1 MSNHFTLS
9 LIISIHDEIKKKN
22 LPLDPRV
29 LDIVNNMYLNAIES
43 ETFAQYRSGDELLWD
58 IVKDLTLV
66 NISGGVMLR
75 LSDRTDLD
83 FIKKENFDKYL
94 SQDQINLLK
103 YDIGQD
109 PQLWMINEEKEEEE
123 EDYDKKRK
131 LNLKKPIV
139 TPIKPVDSNEVLS
152 SSFLQTK
159 SGAWNT
165 IMDADAVVDDVNNTN
180 NSVRGSEIPRSELIV
195 VSSLVD
201 KPPNLGGIC
210 RLCDVL
216 GAGLLTLHDIE
227 VKNHINFKTVAVTAD
242 QWMPMIEVK
251 MENIKQYLLDK
262 KREGYTLIGLEQTDK
277 SIELNNDLKFP
288 KKSLFLIGKE
298 REGIPGDLLAELD
311 FCVEIKQVGI
321 VRSMNIQ
328 TATAIIVHAYSSQH
342 C

>member
-1 MSNHFTLS
+1 M
-9 LIISIHDEIKKKN
+9 
-22 LPLDPRV
+22 
-29 LDIVNNMYLNAIES
+29 
-43 ETFAQYRSGDELLWD
+43 
-58 IVKDLTLV
+58 
-66 NISGGVMLR
+66 
-75 LSDRTDLD
+75 
-83 FIKKENFDKYL
+83 
-94 SQDQINLLK
+94 K

-109 PQLWMINEEKEEEE
+109 PQLWMINEEKEEEEE

-139 TPIKPVDSNEVLS
+139 TPIKPVDSNEVSS

-288 KKSLFLIGKE
+288 K
-298 REGIPGDLLAELD
+298 
-311 FCVEIKQVGI
+311 
-321 VRSMNIQ
+321 N
-328 TATAIIVHAYSSQH
+328 H
-342 C
+342 

>member
-1 MSNHFTLS
+1 M
-9 LIISIHDEIKKKN
+9 
-22 LPLDPRV
+22 
-29 LDIVNNMYLNAIES
+29 
-43 ETFAQYRSGDELLWD
+43 
-58 IVKDLTLV
+58 
-66 NISGGVMLR
+66 
-75 LSDRTDLD
+75 
-83 FIKKENFDKYL
+83 
-94 SQDQINLLK
+94 
-103 YDIGQD
+103 
-109 PQLWMINEEKEEEE
+109 
-123 EDYDKKRK
+123 
-131 LNLKKPIV
+131 NLKKPIV
-139 TPIKPVDSNEVLS
+139 TPIKPVDSNEVSS
-152 SSFLQTK
+152 SSFYKLK

-288 KKSLFLIGKE
+288 K
-298 REGIPGDLLAELD
+298 
-311 FCVEIKQVGI
+311 
-321 VRSMNIQ
+321 N
-328 TATAIIVHAYSSQH
+328 H
-342 C
+342 